1 MSSADESGD
10 EKRKS
15 NAPVDDAWAM
25 KIPDFKKDDNPNGLV
40 EESSFAT
47 LFPRYRE
54 KYLREAW
61 PLVQK
66 TLSGKHVFS
75 LKNFKKLSVYNTGCI
90 FHY

>member
-1 MSSADESGD
+1 MSSGDESGD
-10 EKRKS
+10 EKKVS
-15 NAPVDDAWAM
+15 GPVDDAWAM
-25 KIPDFKKDDNPNGLV
+25 KIPDFKKDDNPNGVV

-66 TLSGKHVFS
+66 TLSGNNCNLKKTVIHSIYVHV
-75 LKNFKKLSVYNTGCI
+75 
-90 FHY
+90 